1 MQLYILSPLPLI
13 LMKKR
18 PKQGVALIIFLIL
31 VGIIIDFVIAYVYKF
46 QPSLLGNAA
55 AQNYQQSHIYLPTHA
70 RFVPW
75 LMGLILGYIIHQTR
89 ERPLK
94 LSKLAI
100 VSGWVAAIFVS
111 VGSQNSPYHLQ
122 QLDYVYNR
130 LQCSFFFALF
140 RAGWTLGIAW
150 VIFACVSGYGGS
162 YEVQSNVDKLAKRDC
177 D

>member
-1 MQLYILSPLPLI
+1 MSC
-13 LMKKR
+13 
-18 PKQGVALIIFLIL
+18 
-31 VGIIIDFVIAYVYKF
+31 
-46 QPSLLGNAA
+46 AA

-75 LMGLILGYIIHQTR
+75 LMGLILGYIIHETR

-100 VSGWVAAIFVS
+100 VSGWVTAIFVS
-111 VGSQNSPYHLQ
+111 VGSQNSPYRLQ

-130 LQCSFFFALF
+130 LQCSFFFAFF

-150 VIFACVSGYGGS
+150 VIFACVSGYG
-162 YEVQSNVDKLAKRDC
+162 
-177 D
+177 